1 MHRKEPEADYQPNIY
16 KELNTSISMI
26 FVQYNSCYMSKQE
39 AFQVIPPIHFYT
51 HSNLANGLC
60 AQATKA
66 E

>member
-39 AFQVIPPIHFYT
+39 VFQVTPPIHFT
-51 HSNLANGLC
+51 P
-60 AQATKA
+60 TVI
-66 E
+66 